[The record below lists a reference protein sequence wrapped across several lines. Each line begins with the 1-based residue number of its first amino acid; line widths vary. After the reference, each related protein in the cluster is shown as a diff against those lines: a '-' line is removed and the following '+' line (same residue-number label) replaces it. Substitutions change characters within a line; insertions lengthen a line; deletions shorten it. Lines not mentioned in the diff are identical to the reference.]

1 MQTILKKTIK
11 EKIILD
17 KEHQKIVAELD
28 GTIDRLEKE
37 LQEVKN
43 IDQNHQRI
51 NGLLHEEVAK
61 LKKENEQ
68 LKKENEIIREG
79 NDYIGVFQ
87 QDLKDKFQ
95 KLSNDMTANVKAAIP
110 VVKKYNHNVLFM
122 KSVQALIRFNTE
134 LEQILKKFTKN

>member
-1 MQTILKKTIK
+1 MQTILKKKIK

-17 KEHQKIVAELD
+17 REHQKIVTELD
-28 GTIDRLEKE
+28 GTIDRLDKE
-37 LQEVKN
+37 LQEARN
-43 IDQNHQRI
+43 INKNHQRI
-51 NGLLHEEVAK
+51 NGLLRQDVDKLTKENEM
-61 LKKENEQ
+61 LKKENEV
-68 LKKENEIIREG
+68 IREG

-87 QDLKDKFQ
+87 QDLKDRFK
-95 KLSNDMTANVKAAIP
+95 KLSDDMTANVKAAVP

>member
-1 MQTILKKTIK
+1 MQRILKKTIS

-17 KEHQKIVAELD
+17 REHQKIVTELD

-43 IDQNHQRI
+43 IDKNHKRI
-51 NGLLHEEVAK
+51 NGLLHEEVAT
-61 LKKENEQ
+61 LKKENES

-87 QDLKDKFQ
+87 QDLKDRFK
-95 KLSNDMTANVKAAIP
+95 KLSDDMTANVKAAVP
-110 VVKKYNHNVLFM
+110 VVKKYNHNILFM

>member
-17 KEHQKIVAELD
+17 REHQKIVTELD
-28 GTIDRLEKE
+28 GTIDRQEKE
-37 LQEVKN
+37 LQEARN
-43 IDQNHQRI
+43 INKNHQRI
-51 NGLLHEEVAK
+51 NGLLRQDVDK
-61 LKKENEQ
+61 LTKENEQ

-87 QDLKDKFQ
+87 QDLKDRFK
-95 KLSNDMTANVKAAIP
+95 KLSDDMTANVKAAVP
-110 VVKKYNHNVLFM
+110 VVKKYNHNILFM

>member
-17 KEHQKIVAELD
+17 REHQKIVSELD

-43 IDQNHQRI
+43 IDKNHKRI
-51 NGLLHEEVAK
+51 NGLLHEEVAT
-61 LKKENEQ
+61 LKKENES

-87 QDLKDKFQ
+87 QDLKDRFK
-95 KLSNDMTANVKAAIP
+95 KLSDDMTANVKAAVP
-110 VVKKYNHNVLFM
+110 VVKKYNHNILFM

-134 LEQILKKFTKN
+134 LEEILKKFTKN